1 MSGIVNKLL
10 KIVVSVLVISVL
22 FIGVISVIFLVY
34 FDANSYKQE
43 LSDLVREQTGR
54 ELEFYGDV
62 SLTIYPVLGMK
73 LGGMSFSNAPGF
85 GAQAMVKVNKASISV
100 DVASLIAFNPQVDQ
114 LILDDLEINLQRDAS
129 GKTNWDDLLAP
140 ASTTAVESTSTAA
153 TESAAIEIRGSFGGL
168 NINNAR
174 LLWRDAQAGVEYRI
188 DNLNITTGTI
198 TADKPFALKLHMALQ
213 SKNEIDAIIDLS
225 GDIQYF
231 VSENLLKINNLKTDV
246 AVQGA
251 LLPKPEIQLGI
262 GVQSLVFNLQR
273 NSLKLEGM
281 ELVLDGNRLSGALEV
296 SDFQR
301 PALKFRLVSDRLDI
315 DALLGTASPSN
326 SPEQPAQAASEAAAQ
341 DVQISLPMD
350 LLRSLQVDGQLSV
363 KQIKV
368 QNLLLDN
375 VELKI
380 IGNKGLINLD
390 PIKMDLY
397 EGSYLGSL
405 QIDARGKQPKY
416 RVGQKLAGVQIGPL
430 LTDYLGEDRISGELA
445 ANASLSTRGEWLSA
459 LKKNSNGSMSIAIK
473 DGALKGFNLR
483 YSIDRAKAKLSNAP
497 EPPKQ
502 ALQTDFSSLTMSGK
516 IRNGIFS
523 SNDLNLQAPLLRVG
537 GAGIADLNQSRVDY
551 RVDAK
556 LVGTIAGQQGAGSDE
571 LRGLLIPVRIVGP
584 FESPEVD
591 VQLEELLKANLA
603 KLRAREKAKLKAEIE
618 KQKAELK
625 RKIEAEKVELEVA
638 KKRELE
644 KQKQVIEAEK
654 KAMKQK
660 LKDKLKNLF

>member
-1 MSGIVNKLL
+1 MSGTVNRVL
-10 KIVVSVLVISVL
+10 KIIVSVLVVSVLFV
-22 FIGVISVIFLVY
+22 GVVTGIFLAF
-34 FDANSYKQE
+34 FDANQYKQE

-62 SLTIYPVLGMK
+62 SLTIYPALGMK

-114 LILDDLEINLQRDAS
+114 LILEDLEINLQKNAS
-129 GKTNWDDLLAP
+129 GETNWDDLLAP
-140 ASTTAVESTSTAA
+140 ASTTSVESTSSAA
-153 TESAAIEIRGSFGGL
+153 TDSAPIELKGSFGGL

-188 DNLNITTGTI
+188 DDLDITTGPI
-198 TADKPFALKLHMALQ
+198 TADKPFALQLHMALQ
-213 SKNEIDAIIDLS
+213 SKNEIDAVIDLS

-231 VSENLLKINNLKTDV
+231 IGENLLKISGLKTDV
-246 AVQGA
+246 AAQGS
-251 LLPKPEIQLGI
+251 LLPMQEIQLGI
-262 GVQSLVFNLQR
+262 AVQSLAFNLQR
-273 NSLKLEGM
+273 NNLKLEGM
-281 ELVLDGNRLSGALEV
+281 DLSIDDNRLSGMLEV

-301 PALKFRLVSDRLDI
+301 PALKFRFASDRLDI
-315 DALLGTASPSN
+315 DALLGTASPSA
-326 SPEQPAQAASEAAAQ
+326 EQPTQATSEAAAQ
-341 DVQISLPMD
+341 DVQISLPMAM
-350 LLRSLQVDGQLSV
+350 LRSLQVDGALSV

-380 IGNKGLINLD
+380 TGNKGLINLD
-390 PIKMDLY
+390 PIKMNLY

-405 QIDARGKQPKY
+405 QIDAKGKQPKY
-416 RVGQKLAGVQIGPL
+416 RVEEKLAGVQMGPL
-430 LTDYLGEDRISGELA
+430 LTDYMGEDRISGELA
-445 ANASLSTRGEWLSA
+445 ANASLSTEGEWLSA
-459 LKKNSNGSMSIAIK
+459 LKKNSNGSMNIAMK

-483 YSIDRAKAKLSNAP
+483 YSIERAKAKLSSAP

-556 LVGTIAGQQGAGSDE
+556 LVGTIAGQQGAESDE
-571 LRGLLIPVRIVGP
+571 LRGL
-584 FESPEVD
+584 
-591 VQLEELLKANLA
+591 
-603 KLRAREKAKLKAEIE
+603 
-618 KQKAELK
+618 
-625 RKIEAEKVELEVA
+625 
-638 KKRELE
+638 
-644 KQKQVIEAEK
+644 
-654 KAMKQK
+654 
-660 LKDKLKNLF
+660 

>member
-1 MSGIVNKLL
+1 
-10 KIVVSVLVISVL
+10 
-22 FIGVISVIFLVY
+22 
-34 FDANSYKQE
+34 
-43 LSDLVREQTGR
+43 
-54 ELEFYGDV
+54 
-62 SLTIYPVLGMK
+62 
-73 LGGMSFSNAPGF
+73 
-85 GAQAMVKVNKASISV
+85 
-100 DVASLIAFNPQVDQ
+100 
-114 LILDDLEINLQRDAS
+114 
-129 GKTNWDDLLAP
+129 
-140 ASTTAVESTSTAA
+140 
-153 TESAAIEIRGSFGGL
+153 
-168 NINNAR
+168 
-174 LLWRDAQAGVEYRI
+174 
-188 DNLNITTGTI
+188 
-198 TADKPFALKLHMALQ
+198 MALQ

-246 AVQGA
+246 VAQGA

-262 GVQSLVFNLQR
+262 GVQSLAFNLQR

-315 DALLGTASPSN
+315 DDLPGTASPSD
-326 SPEQPAQAASEAAAQ
+326 SLEQPALATSEAAAQ

-350 LLRSLQVDGQLSV
+350 LLRSLQVDGQLTV

-397 EGSYLGSL
+397 GGSYLGSL

-416 RVGQKLAGVQIGPL
+416 QVEEKLAGVQIGPL
-430 LTDYLGEDRISGELA
+430 LTDYMGEDRISGELA

-459 LKKNSNGSMSIAIK
+459 LKKNSNGTMNIAMK

-483 YSIDRAKAKLSNAP
+483 YSIDRAKAKLRNTP
-497 EPPKQ
+497 EPPEQ

-537 GAGIADLNQSRVDY
+537 GVGIADLNRSTVDY

-556 LVGTIAGQQGAGSDE
+556 LVGTIAGQQGAESDK
-571 LRGLLIPVRIVGP
+571 LSGLLIPVRIVGP
-584 FESPEVD
+584 FESPEID
-591 VQLEELLKANLA
+591 VQLEELLKANLD
-603 KLRAREKAKLKAEIE
+603 KLRAEEKAKLKAKIE

-625 RKIEAEKVELEVA
+625 RQIEAEKAELEAA

-654 KAMKQK
+654 KAARQK